1 MKFISKHKF
10 AIFTIIMLLILI
22 VLGLA
27 LFRFLVP
34 NYEADEYGNRLKGI
48 SDYKIEK
55 SRVNEMKTAIGE
67 NESVESV
74 SYLLEGRL
82 IDITIKVKDETE
94 RDAAK
99 SLADQAV
106 GYFSDEQKG
115 FYDIQVLISSNNDES
130 EKYPIIGYKHKTSGS
145 LVWSNN

>member
-55 SRVNEMKTAIGE
+55 SRVNE
-67 NESVESV
+67 
-74 SYLLEGRL
+74 
-82 IDITIKVKDETE
+82 ITIW
-94 RDAAK
+94 K
-99 SLADQAV
+99 SNE
-106 GYFSDEQKG
+106 FKS
-115 FYDIQVLISSNNDES
+115 F
-130 EKYPIIGYKHKTSGS
+130 
-145 LVWSNN
+145 